1 MQNITK
7 NHESNRLN
15 MCDLNDQIDQK
26 LLTLES
32 YIEDRSRWRSE

>member
-15 MCDLNDQIDQK
+15 MCDLSDQIDQK

>member
-32 YIEDRSRWRSE
+32 YIKDRSLRRSE

>member
-1 MQNITK
+1 MQNITE
-7 NHESNRLN
+7 NHENNRLN

-32 YIEDRSRWRSE
+32 YIGDRSWRRLE

>member
-1 MQNITK
+1 MQNIAK

-15 MCDLNDQIDQK
+15 MCDLSDQIDQK

-32 YIEDRSRWRSE
+32 YIEDRSWRRSE